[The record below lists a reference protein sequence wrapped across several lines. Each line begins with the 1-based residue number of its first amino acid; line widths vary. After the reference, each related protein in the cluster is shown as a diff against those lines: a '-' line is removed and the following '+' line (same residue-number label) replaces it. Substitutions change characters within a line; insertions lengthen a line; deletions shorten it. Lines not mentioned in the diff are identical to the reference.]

1 MNQLTKNLHSRHN
14 KPSFII
20 VLLLCLFCFLAATI
34 PTAAQEPIE
43 GRVKSGL
50 QELRDAIAKAREIL
64 TAFENREAR
73 DFLSKAEAAAKEAEA
88 KYHRALTM
96 TMNDSRLREALLKE
110 ALATIALGKTYVE
123 RALKLAFEIPLSR
136 LRNRLAE
143 LMPRAEQIVLS
154 QPNREAQRLV
164 YRARKTQLD
173 AERAAPR
180 DPRRASEL
188 YQVAIAL
195 VEKAIN
201 LVQGRKPAP
210 DTAPETVLNR
220 ERERYEQLEKRT
232 REAIETPTGAASKNT
247 AAQLVFEQAQK
258 QARTAQEA
266 FHKGEAALAQQLY
279 HGATR
284 LLLRSIDLAM
294 AGRKSQDFGRHEV
307 ALLQDLIQTA
317 AQESKE
323 NAEPHAALFLERARA
338 LVRQAEA
345 ALDQQQMPEAKWR
358 LELARNFVDKAM
370 RKVDRGAV
378 HAGNLAQRY
387 DEALQELARDLD
399 EVGAKAREANKPE
412 ATTLIEMATTAYKAA
427 ETAGRQNRLVIGF
440 QLIRMAQHLLLRAET
455 MLRESP
461 APAGETPAPTREA
474 LLQRWAQIENR
485 ARDIATAGELDACQS
500 LQTQA
505 LDLLQRSRAALER
518 GQIRLAV
525 AIMEVAND
533 LIENCVRK

>member
-1 MNQLTKNLHSRHN
+1 MNTARKNFFAGLHQPCRTGVWFLMLLGLLT
-14 KPSFII
+14 
-20 VLLLCLFCFLAATI
+20 ATL
-34 PTAAQEPIE
+34 PVSAQTDLTET
-43 GRVKSGL
+43 RVKTGL

-64 TAFENREAR
+64 AAFDHREAR
-73 DFLSKAEAAAKEAEA
+73 DFLMKAEAAAKEAEA
-88 KYHRALTM
+88 KYHRALAL
-96 TMNDSRLREALLKE
+96 NDNRLREALLKE
-110 ALATIALGKTYVE
+110 ALANLALGKTYVE
-123 RALKLAFEIPLSR
+123 RALKLAYDVPLSR

-154 QPNREAQRLV
+154 QTNREAQRLV
-164 YRARKTQLD
+164 YQARKTQLD
-173 AERAAPR
+173 AERAAQR

-232 REAIETPTGAASKNT
+232 REAIETTGAASKNT

-258 QARTAQEA
+258 QARTAQES
-266 FHKGEAALAQQLY
+266 FRKGETALGQQLY
-279 HGATR
+279 RGATR
-284 LLLRSIDLAM
+284 LLLRAIDLSM
-294 AGRKSQDFGRHEV
+294 AGRKGQDFGRHEV

-317 AQESKE
+317 EQESKE
-323 NAEPHAALFLERARA
+323 NADPRASLFLERARA
-338 LVRQAEA
+338 LVREAES
-345 ALDQQQMPEAKWR
+345 ALDQQQMQEAKWR

-378 HAGNLAQRY
+378 NAGNLAQRY
-387 DEALQELARDLD
+387 DEALRELARDLE

-412 ATTLIEMATTAYKAA
+412 AAPLIEMATNAYKAA

-461 APAGETPAPTREA
+461 APGETQALTREA
-474 LLQRWAQIENR
+474 LLQRWAQLENR
-485 ARDIATAGELDACQS
+485 AREISAAGELDACQTV
-500 LQTQA
+500 QAQA
-505 LDLLQRSRAALER
+505 LDMLQRSRAALDR

-533 LIENCVRK
+533 LIENCVRR

>member
-1 MNQLTKNLHSRHN
+1 MNELTKNLHSRH
-14 KPSFII
+14 KLSSILI
-20 VLLLCLFCFLAATI
+20 VLLLSLFCFLTTTI
-34 PTAAQEPIE
+34 PATAQDPLES
-43 GRVKSGL
+43 RVKTGL
-50 QELRDAIAKAREIL
+50 QELRDAIAKAKEIL
-64 TAFENREAR
+64 GAFDNREAR
-73 DFLSKAEAAAKEAEA
+73 DFLMKAEVAAKEAEA

-96 TMNDSRLREALLKE
+96 NDNRLRDALLKE
-110 ALATIALGKTYVE
+110 TLANLALGKTYVE

-154 QPNREAQRLV
+154 QTNREAQRLV
-164 YRARKTQLD
+164 YQARKTQLD
-173 AERAAPR
+173 AERVAQR

-232 REAIETPTGAASKNT
+232 REAIETGKNT

-258 QARTAQEA
+258 QARTAQES
-266 FHKGEAALAQQLY
+266 FRKGEAALGQQLY
-279 HGATR
+279 RGATR
-284 LLLRSIDLAM
+284 LLLRAIDLSM
-294 AGRKSQDFGRHEV
+294 AGRKGQDVGRHEV
-307 ALLQDLIQTA
+307 ALLQDLIQSA
-317 AQESKE
+317 ERESKE
-323 NAEPHAALFLERARA
+323 NADPRASLFLERARA
-338 LVRQAEA
+338 LVREAEA
-345 ALDQQQMPEAKWR
+345 ALDQQQMQEAKWR

-370 RKVDRGAV
+370 RKAPPWRGAV
-378 HAGNLAQRY
+378 NAGNLAQRY
-387 DEALQELARDLD
+387 NEALQELARDLE
-399 EVGAKAREANKPE
+399 EVGAKAREASKPE
-412 ATTLIEMATTAYKAA
+412 ATQLVELATNAYKAA

-461 APAGETPAPTREA
+461 ASSETQTREV

-485 ARDIATAGELDACQS
+485 AREISAAGELDACQTV
-500 LQTQA
+500 QAQA
-505 LDLLQRSRAALER
+505 LDMLQRSRAALDR

-533 LIENCVRK
+533 LIDNCARK

>member
-1 MNQLTKNLHSRHN
+1 MNDLTKNFSSRH
-14 KPSFII
+14 KLPSILI
-20 VLLLCLFCFLAATI
+20 ALLLSLFCFLTA
-34 PTAAQEPIE
+34 AAQEPIE
-43 GRVKSGL
+43 SRVKTGL
-50 QELRDAIAKAREIL
+50 QELHDAIAKAREIL
-64 TAFENREAR
+64 AAFENREAR
-73 DFLSKAEAAAKEAEA
+73 DFLMKAEAAAKEAEA
-88 KYHRALTM
+88 KYQRALTM
-96 TMNDSRLREALLKE
+96 NDKRLRDALLKE
-110 ALATIALGKTYVE
+110 ALANVALGKTYVE
-123 RALKLAFEIPLSR
+123 RALKSAFEIPLAR

-154 QPNREAQRLV
+154 QSNREAQRLV
-164 YRARKTQLD
+164 YQARKTQLD

-210 DTAPETVLNR
+210 DTAPETILNR

-232 REAIETPTGAASKNT
+232 RETVENPAGAGGKNT

-266 FHKGEAALAQQLY
+266 FRKGETALAQQLY

-284 LLLRSIDLAM
+284 LLLRAIDLAM

-307 ALLQDLIQTA
+307 TLLQDLIQTA
-317 AQESKE
+317 EQESKE
-323 NAEPHAALFLERARA
+323 NADPRASLFLERARV
-338 LVRQAEA
+338 LVREAET
-345 ALDQQQMPEAKWR
+345 ALDQQQMQEAKWR

-370 RKVDRGAV
+370 RKADRGAV
-378 HAGNLAQRY
+378 NAGNLAQRY
-387 DEALQELARDLD
+387 NEALQELARDLE
-399 EVGAKAREANKPE
+399 EVGTKAREANKPE
-412 ATTLIEMATTAYKAA
+412 AAQLVELATNAYKAA

-461 APAGETPAPTREA
+461 PSSEIHTREA
-474 LLQRWAQIENR
+474 FLQRWAQIENR
-485 ARDIATAGELDACQS
+485 AQEIAAAGELDACQTV
-500 LQTQA
+500 QAQA
-505 LDLLQRSRAALER
+505 LDMLQRSRAALDR

-533 LIENCVRK
+533 LIENCARR